1 MKKLHLVML
10 ILSFCIVVLSADDNE
25 DTNAS
30 LWIQSMRFMRKSLV
44 ESNKIQDLERADKEI
59 LLKMREKDFSDYE
72 KDAARLINY
81 IIISKNYYSN
91 HNVALGLEILHTDF
105 SDKNFFLDTVFDITG
120 YDFMENHLVL
130 STVLNGF
137 KKNLG
142 VNEDKLFK
150 SYKKIAPSIVPYM
163 YNQTQIGS
171 IPVINALIAFLNN
184 YFILVEDG
192 KLSGHYTSEAED
204 SFAKLQAA
212 LGSDLKKYKHGVEL
226 QKNFYFYVNNR
237 RERGAY

>member
-1 MKKLHLVML
+1 MKKLHIVML
-10 ILSFCIVVLSADDNE
+10 ILSFCTIVFAADNNE
-25 DTNAS
+25 ETNAS

-59 LLKMREKDFSDYE
+59 LLKMREKDFSDCE
-72 KDAARLINY
+72 KEAARLINY
-81 IIISKNYYSN
+81 IIISKSYYSN
-91 HNVALGLEILHTDF
+91 HNVALGIEILHTHF
-105 SDKNFFLDTVFDITG
+105 SDKNFFLDTVFDIAG

-137 KKNLG
+137 KKTLG

-150 SYKKIAPSIVPYM
+150 SYKRIFPNTISYM
-163 YNQTQIGS
+163 YDQTQVGS
-171 IPVINALIAFLNN
+171 IPVINALIVFLNN
-184 YFILVEDG
+184 YFVLVEDG
-192 KLSGHYTSEAED
+192 KLTGHYNSETED

-212 LGSDLKKYKHGVEL
+212 LGSDLKKYKYGTEL
-226 QKNFYFYVNNR
+226 QKNYYFYVNNR